1 MEHGICSAFAK
12 IAFLPRS
19 HRMRTLFALP
29 VVLLVPLLAMAGN
42 EADQQARA
50 LFDTDWQWRMQ
61 NQPEFATTLGDYRY
75 NATLSDTTLAA
86 SRAAVAY
93 QRKML
98 EQARLLERD
107 KLSPQNALS
116 LDVFVYEK
124 EQLLRAAAFAP
135 FMVQPLSSQQGLHIN
150 FAQTVAQMPFA
161 TETDYRNYLGRL
173 DALPA
178 HIAGLTEQLRE
189 GMRTGWVAPRSA
201 VRNVPAML
209 KALRE
214 TALTGALAQP
224 FHQIPAT
231 IDKPV
236 RDALAA
242 AGPAAL
248 RTKVVPALQ
257 ELEDFLRTDYLP
269 AARESIAASALPGG
283 QEYYAFLVAQYT
295 GGGMS
300 PADIHAL
307 GLKEVARIQAL
318 MPAAIRRTGFKGS
331 FTKFAAFASTDPRLF
346 PATPEALLARYRRLI
361 VRAGDALPRLFTAIP
376 DQELLVKPATAGAGQ
391 GAAWYEAGT
400 VERPA
405 AFVVNTTR
413 LDTRPLWEMETLTLH
428 EALPGHHLQV
438 ARAREIGDLPAF
450 RRLGWNAAFGEGWAM
465 YAETLG
471 PELGFFK
478 DPFSAFGHLNAE
490 LFRAVR
496 MVVDTGIHAQG
507 WTRQQAL
514 DYMAANT
521 ANPAPD
527 NEIEVDRYIAWPGQA
542 LGYKAGQLKI
552 TALRRRAEAAL
563 GERFDVRRFHAAL
576 LDNGALPLP
585 ILEQQVDLW
594 LAAALPIKPAA
605 PAPN

>member
-1 MEHGICSAFAK
+1 MRLS
-12 IAFLPRS
+12 IALTVMLLMPLP
-19 HRMRTLFALP
+19 
-29 VVLLVPLLAMAGN
+29 AMAVVGS
-42 EADQQARA
+42 EADRQAIA
-50 LFDTDWQWRMQ
+50 LFDADWQWRMQ
-61 NQPEFATTLGDYRY
+61 HQPEYATTVGDYRY
-75 NATLSDTTLAA
+75 NASLSDTTLAA
-86 SRAAVAY
+86 SRAAIAQ

-98 EQARLLERD
+98 EQARLIERD
-107 KLSPQNALS
+107 KLSAQNALS
-116 LDVFVYEK
+116 LELFVYEK
-124 EQLLRAAAFAP
+124 QQQLRAAIFAP
-135 FMVQPLSSQQGLHIN
+135 IIIQPLSSQQVIHIN

-189 GMRTGWVAPRSA
+189 GMRTGWVAPKIA

-214 TALTGALAQP
+214 SAVTGALGQP
-224 FHQIPAT
+224 FRQIPAT

-236 RDALAA
+236 RDTLAV
-242 AGPAAL
+242 AGPATL
-248 RTKVVPALQ
+248 RSKVVPALQ
-257 ELEDFLRTDYLP
+257 ELEDFMRAEYLP
-269 AARESIAASALPGG
+269 AARDTIGASALPGG

-295 GGGMS
+295 GGAAS
-300 PADIHAL
+300 PAEIHTL

-331 FTKFAAFASTDPRLF
+331 FPKFAAFASTDPRLF
-346 PATPEALLARYRRLI
+346 PPTQEILLTRYRRLI
-361 VRAGDALPRLFTAIP
+361 ARAGSALPRLFAAIP
-376 DQELLVKPATAGAGQ
+376 TQELLVKPATALAAGEQ

-400 VERPA
+400 ADRPA
-405 AFVVNTTR
+405 AFVVNTSR
-413 LDTRPLWEMETLTLH
+413 LDARPLWEMETLALH

-438 ARAREIGDLPAF
+438 ARAREIGELPAF

-496 MVVDTGIHAQG
+496 MVVDTGIHSQG

-514 DYMAANT
+514 DYMAANS

-527 NEIEVDRYIAWPGQA
+527 NEIEVDRYISWPGQA
-542 LGYKAGQLKI
+542 LGYKMGQLKI
-552 TALRRRAEAAL
+552 KALRARAQAAL
-563 GERFDVRRFHAAL
+563 GERFDVRRFHGAV
-576 LDNGALPLP
+576 LDNGPLPLA

-594 LAAALPIKPAA
+594 LAAALPKKAA
-605 PAPN
+605 IAAD

>member
-1 MEHGICSAFAK
+1 
-12 IAFLPRS
+12 
-19 HRMRTLFALP
+19 MRLLFALP
-29 VVLLVPLLAMAGN
+29 VLLLMPLPAQAGN
-42 EADQQARA
+42 EIDQQAFV

-61 NQPEFATTLGDYRY
+61 NQPEYATTVGDYRF
-75 NATLSDTTLAA
+75 NAALSDTTLAA
-86 SRAAVAY
+86 SRANIAW

-98 EQARLLERD
+98 DQARSIERD
-107 KLSPQNALS
+107 KLDPQNALS
-116 LDVFVYEK
+116 LDLFIHEK
-124 EQLLRAAAFAP
+124 QLLLRAAAFAP
-135 FMVQPLSSQQGLHIN
+135 FMLQPLSSQQGIHIN
-150 FAQTVAQMPFA
+150 FVQTVAQMPFA

-189 GMRTGWVAPRSA
+189 GMRTGWVAPRVA
-201 VRNVPAML
+201 VRNVPAQL
-209 KALRE
+209 KAMRE
-214 TALTGALAQP
+214 GAVTGALGQP
-224 FHQIPAT
+224 FRQIPAT
-231 IDKPV
+231 IDKTV
-236 RDALAA
+236 RDALAID
-242 AGPAAL
+242 GPAAL
-248 RTKVVPALQ
+248 RARVVPALQ
-257 ELEDFLRTDYLP
+257 ELEDFLRIEYLP

-295 GGGMS
+295 GGAAT
-300 PADIHAL
+300 PAELHAL

-331 FTKFAAFASTDPRLF
+331 FTRFAAFASTDPRLF
-346 PATPEALLARYRRLI
+346 PAEPEALLARYRRLI
-361 VRAGDALPRLFTAIP
+361 TRASANLPRLFTTIP
-376 DQELLVKPATAGAGQ
+376 AQELLVKPASNGTDQ

-400 VERPA
+400 VDRPA

-413 LDTRPLWEMETLTLH
+413 LDTRPLWEMETLALH

-438 ARAREIGDLPAF
+438 ARARDIGELPAF
-450 RRLGWNAAFGEGWAM
+450 RRLGWNPAFGEGWAL

-514 DYMAANT
+514 DYLAANT

-542 LGYKAGQLKI
+542 LAYKVGQLKI
-552 TALRRRAEAAL
+552 RALRTRAQAAL
-563 GERFDVRRFHAAL
+563 GPRFDVRKFHGAV
-576 LDNGALPLP
+576 LDNGPLPLS
-585 ILEQQVDLW
+585 ILEQQIDVW
-594 LAAALPIKPAA
+594 LAASLPKKTAVA
-605 PAPN
+605 VD

>member
-1 MEHGICSAFAK
+1 
-12 IAFLPRS
+12 
-19 HRMRTLFALP
+19 MRKLFALP
-29 VVLLVPLLAMAGN
+29 VVLLMPLLALAGN
-42 EADQQARA
+42 EADQQAQA

-61 NQPEFATTLGDYRY
+61 HQPEYATTVGDYRY
-75 NATLSDTTLAA
+75 NAYLSDTTLAA
-86 SRAAVAY
+86 SRAAIAQ

-98 EQARLLERD
+98 EQARAIERD
-107 KLSPQNALS
+107 KLGPQNALS
-116 LDVFVYEK
+116 LDLFVYEK
-124 EQLLRAAAFAP
+124 EQLLRAASFAP
-135 FMVQPLSSQQGLHIN
+135 FMTQPLSSRQGIHIS
-150 FAQTVAQMPFA
+150 FAQTVAEMPFA
-161 TETDYRNYLGRL
+161 TELDYRNYLGRL

-189 GMRTGWVAPRSA
+189 GMRTGWVAPKAAMRG
-201 VRNVPAML
+201 VPGML
-209 KALRE
+209 RLLRE
-214 TALTGALAQP
+214 TAVSGALGQP
-224 FHQIPAT
+224 FRQIPAT

-236 RDALAA
+236 RDAIAA
-242 AGPAAL
+242 SGPAAL

-257 ELEDFLRTDYLP
+257 ELEDFLRTEYLP
-269 AARESIAASALPGG
+269 AARNTIAASALPGG
-283 QEYYAFLVAQYT
+283 PDYYTFLAAQYT

-300 PADIHAL
+300 PAEIHKL
-307 GLKEVARIQAL
+307 GLAEVARIEAL

-331 FTKFAAFASTDPRLF
+331 FAKFSAFASTDARLF
-346 PATPEALLARYRRLI
+346 PSAPEALLTRYRRLI
-361 VRAGDALPRLFTAIP
+361 ARAGEGLPQLFASIP
-376 DQELLVKPATAGAGQ
+376 AQELLVKPAPTMGAADM

-400 VERPA
+400 ADRPA
-405 AFVVNTTR
+405 AFVVNTSR
-413 LDTRPLWEMETLTLH
+413 LDTHPLWEMETLALH

-438 ARAREIGDLPAF
+438 ARAREIGELPPF

-496 MVVDTGIHAQG
+496 LVVDTGIHAQG
-507 WTRQQAL
+507 WSRQQAL
-514 DYMAANT
+514 DYMAAHT

-552 TALRRRAEAAL
+552 SALRDKAQAVL
-563 GERFDVRRFHAAL
+563 GERFDVRRFHAAV
-576 LDNGALPLP
+576 LDNGPLPLP

-594 LAAALPIKPAA
+594 LAASMPKKAA
-605 PAPN
+605 AAN

>member
-1 MEHGICSAFAK
+1 
-12 IAFLPRS
+12 
-19 HRMRTLFALP
+19 MRLLTALP
-29 VVLLVPLLAMAGN
+29 VVLLMPLLALAGN

-50 LFDTDWQWRMQ
+50 LFETDWQWRMQ
-61 NQPEFATTLGDYRY
+61 NQPEYATSVGDYRY

-93 QRKML
+93 QRKVL

-107 KLSPQNALS
+107 TLSPQNALS
-116 LDVFVYEK
+116 LELFVYEK
-124 EQLLRAAAFAP
+124 EQLLRAAAFTP
-135 FMVQPLSSQQGLHIN
+135 FMVQPLSSQHGLQIN
-150 FAQTVAQMPFA
+150 FVQTVAQMPFA
-161 TETDYRNYLGRL
+161 TEADYRNYLGRL

-189 GMRTGWVAPRSA
+189 GMRSGWVAPKSA
-201 VRNVPAML
+201 LRGVPAQL
-209 KALRE
+209 KAMRE
-214 TALTGALAQP
+214 GALTGALSQP
-224 FHQIPAT
+224 FRQIPAT

-236 RDALAA
+236 RDALAV
-242 AGPAAL
+242 AGPAVL
-248 RTKVVPALQ
+248 RAKVVPALQ
-257 ELEDFLRTDYLP
+257 ELEEFLRADYLP

-283 QEYYAFLVAQYT
+283 PDYYAFLVGQYT
-295 GGGMS
+295 GGMT
-300 PADIHAL
+300 PAEVHAQ

-331 FTKFAAFASTDPRLF
+331 FAKFSVFASTDARLF
-346 PATPEALLARYRRLI
+346 PTSAEALLARYRRLI
-361 VRAGDALPRLFTAIP
+361 VRAGAGLPRLFAAVP
-376 DQELLVKPATAGAGQ
+376 AQELLVKPASAGEEQ
-391 GAAWYEAGT
+391 GAAWYEAGAA
-400 VERPA
+400 ERPA

-413 LDTRPLWEMETLTLH
+413 LDTRPLWEMETLALH

-450 RRLGWNAAFGEGWAM
+450 RRLGWNAAFGEGWAL

-514 DYMAANT
+514 AYMAANT

-542 LGYKAGQLKI
+542 LAYKAGQLKI
-552 TALRRRAEAAL
+552 SALRKRAQAAL
-563 GERFDVRRFHAAL
+563 GERFDVRRFHAAV

-594 LAAALPIKPAA
+594 LAASLPKKAA
-605 PAPN
+605 AASN